1 MHTENTLK
9 SNQTKK
15 NVKLTYTQKQKN
27 GATHAVKYW
36 LNPVQHL
43 FQAFNSLL
51 RSSTSSSSLYFQSRI
66 ALRLLMLIFPN

>member
-1 MHTENTLK
+1 MYIK
-9 SNQTKK
+9 TK
-15 NVKLTYTQKQKN
+15 T

-51 RSSTSSSSLYFQSRI
+51 RSFTSSSSLYFQTET
-66 ALRLLMLIFPN
+66 ALRLLMMLVFVN